1 MQGIFLVT
9 CLNILS
15 RHTLLEKN
23 ALSNFTAI
31 ASTKPIIGDIVR
43 NSVNCRFEVPHL
55 RYSPKVM
62 KTKNCSI
69 IIIIVII
76 ILILIIIILIS
87 KIKLKKNVRAD

>member
-62 KTKNCSI
+62 KTK
-69 IIIIVII
+69 
-76 ILILIIIILIS
+76 
-87 KIKLKKNVRAD
+87 KLFYYYYYRYSYSYSYYHFFKQQN